1 MRLLAMGVILK
12 SIVSSLTMCHEAA
25 EVASNNAVPGRSLS
39 LVKLVSASVRHGKKK
54 MSALSG

>member
-1 MRLLAMGVILK
+1 MGVILK